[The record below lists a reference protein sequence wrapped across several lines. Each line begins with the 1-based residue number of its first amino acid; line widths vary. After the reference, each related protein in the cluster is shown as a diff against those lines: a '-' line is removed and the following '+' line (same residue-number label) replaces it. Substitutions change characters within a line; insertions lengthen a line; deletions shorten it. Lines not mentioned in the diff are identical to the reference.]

1 MNKLAGVARGF
12 YVVAVVPMLVVPM
25 LVVLALGALPARAG
39 DDAVQPSPRTAV
51 EIGAASV
58 VLVAA
63 NDKIYAFVDRLEDN
77 APVADSALSV
87 DLADGTRL
95 KLTRVSDGLFVAP
108 FSRNGRMQDAFL
120 VSLVSQDGTGDATA
134 EIAYGDVQAPEV
146 PAFRLDLRTNGA
158 IALVSGAIGAA
169 LSASVMLLTLGRRRR
184 GPVSAPAGSAILL

>member
-1 MNKLAGVARGF
+1 MNRLVGVARGW
-12 YVVAVVPMLVVPM
+12 YVVAVVPMLVV
-25 LVVLALGALPARAG
+25 LLLGALPARAG
-39 DDAVQPSPRTAV
+39 DDAAQPSPRTAV
-51 EIGAASV
+51 EIGGASV

-77 APVADSALSV
+77 APLANSALSV

-108 FSRNGRMQDAFL
+108 FNRNGRMQDAFL

-134 EIAYGDVQAPEV
+134 EIAYGDVQPPEAP
-146 PAFRLDLRTNGA
+146 PAFRLDLRTDGA

-169 LSASVMLLTLGRRRR
+169 LTASVMLLTLGRRRR
-184 GPVSAPAGSAILL
+184 VPARGGSAMVL